1 MRILLLV
8 VYYLPSTMSSAKLIH
23 DLATEFH
30 RLGHDPVVV
39 APDES
44 ISDDTEITRDNGIAV
59 LRVRTGKIKTASR
72 VLRGFNEAILSTLI
86 WEKGK
91 RFFKDN
97 PCDLIV
103 YYSPTI
109 FFGSLVQRLKKL
121 YRCPSYLILRDIF
134 PQWAVDAGVLKKGLA
149 YRYFKLK
156 EFQNYRAADIIGVQS
171 PANLNYFKEN
181 DLDRQYQTELLYN
194 WATLKED
201 NIQPGN
207 YRERMGLQG
216 KVVFFY
222 GGNLGVAQ
230 DMDNIIRLAKNIE
243 NVQNVHFLLVGDG
256 SEKSRLISNIVSNQ
270 ITNIT
275 IHDAVGQQEYL
286 SMLSEFDVGLISLDR
301 NLRTQNFPGK
311 LLGYMYHSM
320 PILASINP
328 GNDLKDILENNNAGL
343 VYINGEDSL
352 LVSSARRLA
361 GSETLR
367 RQLGLNARALLESTF
382 SVSKAAQQI
391 LSHFTRM
398 D

>member
-1 MRILLLV
+1 
-8 VYYLPSTMSSAKLIH
+8 MSSAKLIH

-181 DLDRQYQTELLYN
+181 GLDRQYQTELLYN

-256 SEKSRLISNIVSNQ
+256 SEKSRLASDIVSNK
-270 ITNIT
+270 ITNVT

-343 VYINGEDSL
+343 VCINGEDSL